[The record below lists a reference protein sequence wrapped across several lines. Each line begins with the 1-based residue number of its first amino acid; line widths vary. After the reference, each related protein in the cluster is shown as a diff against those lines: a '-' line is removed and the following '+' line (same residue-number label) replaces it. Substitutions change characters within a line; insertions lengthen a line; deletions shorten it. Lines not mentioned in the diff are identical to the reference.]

1 MQSLYPNNK
10 QMNHLKINFLL
21 LLFLG
26 SMLACKNDPTGPSTT
41 NNPSTTIE
49 APTVPRFNRDSAYA
63 YIEKQVSF
71 GPRVP
76 GSAAH
81 QACKEWIV
89 AKMESFGA
97 QVSQQDFTA
106 TIFNGETL
114 PGTNIFAQINPQS
127 TQRLLLGAHWD
138 SRIVAD
144 SPLSTERQDEPI
156 LGADDGGSGVGVL
169 MEIARIIAQDSSLDM
184 GIDIILFDLEDNGA
198 SNNVGLADTWAL
210 GAQHWSKNLP
220 YGSVKPEYGILL
232 DMVGSKGAR
241 FAREG
246 YSMKY
251 APAVMDK
258 IWKLAGFLGYGNY
271 FVNQQSPAITDDHYY
286 VNTIA
291 RIPMIDI
298 INQNPSNRQTGF
310 GEHWHTHN
318 DDMDIIDKA
327 TIRTVGKLL
336 IEVIYRED
344 AGLL

>member
-1 MQSLYPNNK
+1 MRQF
-10 QMNHLKINFLL
+10 KINFLL
-21 LLFLG
+21 FLFLG
-26 SMLACKNDPTGPSTT
+26 SFFACKNDPTGPSNAGEAITT
-41 NNPSTTIE
+41 VE

-63 YIEKQVSF
+63 YIQQQVDF
-71 GPRVP
+71 GPRIP
-76 GSAAH
+76 GTEAH
-81 QACKEWIV
+81 QACKEWMV
-89 AKMESFGA
+89 AKLESFGA
-97 QVSQQDFTA
+97 VVSQQDFEA
-106 TIFNGETL
+106 TIYNGQTL

-156 LGADDGGSGVGVL
+156 LGADDGASGVGVL
-169 MEIARIIAQDSSLDM
+169 MEVARLIAQDSSLNIGVDL
-184 GIDIILFDLEDNGA
+184 ILFDIEDNGA
-198 SNNVGLADTWAL
+198 SGNNGLENTWAL
-210 GAQHWSKNLP
+210 GAQHWSRNLP

-232 DMVGSKGAR
+232 DMVGAKGAR

-246 YSMKY
+246 YSMQY
-251 APAVMDK
+251 APNVMDK

-271 FVNQQSPAITDDHYY
+271 FVNQRSGSVTDDHFY
-286 VNTIA
+286 VNTTG

-298 INQNPSNRQTGF
+298 IHQSATNRQTGF

-318 DDMDIIDKA
+318 DNMDIIDKA

>member
-1 MQSLYPNNK
+1 M
-10 QMNHLKINFLL
+10 
-21 LLFLG
+21 
-26 SMLACKNDPTGPSTT
+26 A
-41 NNPSTTIE
+41 TIE

-76 GSAAH
+76 GSPAH

-89 AKMESFGA
+89 AQMESFGA
-97 QVSQQDFTA
+97 QVSQQDFEA
-106 TIFNGETL
+106 TIFNGQTL

-144 SPLSTERQDEPI
+144 SPLSTERQEEAV
-156 LGADDGGSGVGVL
+156 LGADDGASGVGIL
-169 MEIARIIAQDSSLDM
+169 MELARLLAQDSSLDI
-184 GIDIILFDLEDNGA
+184 GIDIVFFDIEDNGA
-198 SNNVGLADTWAL
+198 NGNNGLPDTWAL
-210 GAQHWSKNLP
+210 GAQYWSRNLP
-220 YGSVKPEYGILL
+220 YGATRPEYGILL
-232 DMVGSKGAR
+232 DMVGAKGAR
-241 FAREG
+241 FALEG
-246 YSMKY
+246 YSMQY
-251 APAVMDK
+251 APSIVDK
-258 IWKLAGFLGYGNY
+258 IWKLAGFLGYSNY
-271 FVNQQSPAITDDHYY
+271 FVNQRGGQITDDHYY

-298 INQNPSNRQTGF
+298 INQQPNTPSTPSGF
-310 GEHWHTHN
+310 GAHWHTHN

-336 IEVIYRED
+336 VEVIYRED